1 MFAMFFVPMVFSVP
15 FVAASFLMPVPFV
28 AVVVVSVA
36 FVFFVAAVVVMVVS
50 VRHGACESLRQGY
63 TSRDFTNSFDFSE
76 FL

>member
-1 MFAMFFVPMVFSVP
+1 MSFAMPVPLVMAMFIVP
-15 FVAASFLMPVPFV
+15 AFLMPVPLV

-36 FVFFVAAVVVMVVS
+36 LVFFVAVVVVVVVS
-50 VRHGACESLRQGY
+50 VRHGACESSRQGY